1 MTDFI
6 HHPKNPPPRSALDA
20 VLRRFARLSYY
31 GFISGVFVVGA
42 FALAVALIPA
52 VWLIDATLSWSAP
65 LDAWSRHGARAIA
78 VAASFFVFGFALI
91 VVIPIFNFVLP
102 TRVKPFKGGYYT
114 IHAVPWALHNALFY
128 VVRYTFLTWIT
139 LTPFG
144 IWFLRAMG
152 MRIGR
157 HAFVNTNLLSDPCLI
172 TLGDNVT
179 IGGSARIFAHYGG
192 GGHLVIEPV
201 AIGDRATIGVGA
213 TIMGDV
219 KIGADAVVLP
229 HSAVLPGSR
238 IGAGEV
244 WGGVPARPIPR
255 EEMDRLRDIS
265 RGPKR
270 SGIDM
275 VGGSRES

>member
-31 GFISGVFVVGA
+31 GFIGGVFLVGA
-42 FALAVALIPA
+42 LAMAIALVPAL
-52 VWLIDATLSWSAP
+52 WLIDAALKRSAH
-65 LDAWSRHGARAIA
+65 LETWMTYGVGAAA
-78 VAASFFVFGFALI
+78 VAASFFVFGFALL

-128 VVRYTFLTWIT
+128 VVRYTFLKWVT
-139 LTPFG
+139 LTPPG

-152 MRIGR
+152 MKIGR
-157 HAFVNTNLLSDPCLI
+157 HAFVNTDLLSDPRLI
-172 TLGDNVT
+172 TLGDDVT

-192 GGHLVIEPV
+192 GGNLVIEPV
-201 AIGDRATIGVGA
+201 VIGDRATIGLAA
-213 TIMGDV
+213 TVMGDV
-219 KIGADAVVLP
+219 RIGRGAVVLP

-238 IGAGEV
+238 IGEGEV

-255 EEMDRLRDIS
+255 EEMDRLRDLI
-265 RGPKR
+265 RGVKR
-270 SGIDM
+270 SGID
-275 VGGSRES
+275 VVEPAAGG

>member
-6 HHPKNPPPRSALDA
+6 QHPKNPPPRSALDA
-20 VLRRFARLSYY
+20 VLRRFARLSYH
-31 GFISGVFVVGA
+31 GFIVGVFGVGA
-42 FALAVALIPA
+42 LAMALAIAPAL
-52 VWLIDATLSWSAP
+52 WLSAWAFAWSAP
-65 LDAWSRHGARAIA
+65 FGEILRWSVRGGA
-78 VAASFFVFGFALI
+78 VAAAFFVFGFALI

-102 TRVKPFKGGYYT
+102 TRVKSFKGGYYT

-128 VVRYTFLTWIT
+128 VVRYTFLKWIT

-152 MRIGR
+152 MKIGR
-157 HAFVNTNLLSDPCLI
+157 HAFVNTDYLSDPCLL

-201 AIGDRATIGVGA
+201 VIEDRATIGLCA
-213 TIMGDV
+213 TVMGDV
-219 KIGADAVVLP
+219 RIGPDAVVLP

-255 EEMDRLRDIS
+255 EEMERLRDLI
-265 RGPKR
+265 RGVKR
-270 SGIDM
+270 SGIG
-275 VGGSRES
+275 VAGPAGGG

>member
-6 HHPKNPPPRSALDA
+6 THPKNPPPKSALDA
-20 VLRRFARLSYY
+20 TLRRFARLSYH
-31 GFISGVFVVGA
+31 GFIVGVFLVGIV
-42 FALAVALIPA
+42 ALACALAPA
-52 VWLIDATLSWSAP
+52 MWLSATTFAWTAPFADA
-65 LDAWSRHGARAIA
+65 ARWLVRGVG

-91 VVIPIFNFVLP
+91 VVIPVFNFVLP

-152 MRIGR
+152 MKIGR
-157 HAFVNTNLLSDPCLI
+157 HAFVNTDRLSDPCLI
-172 TLGDNVT
+172 ILGDDVT

-201 AIGDRATIGVGA
+201 EIGDRATIGVGA

-219 KIGADAVVLP
+219 RIGADAVVLP

-238 IGAGEV
+238 IGPGET
-244 WGGVPARPIPR
+244 WGGIPARPIPR
-255 EEMDRLRDIS
+255 EEMERI
-265 RGPKR
+265 R
-270 SGIDM
+270 SLT
-275 VGGSRES
+275 RR

>member
-6 HHPKNPPPRSALDA
+6 THPKNPPPKSTLDA
-20 VLRRFARLSYY
+20 VLRRFARLSYH
-31 GFISGVFVVGA
+31 GFIVGVFLVAIVAIACALAPALWLAAWA
-42 FALAVALIPA
+42 FA
-52 VWLIDATLSWSAP
+52 WSAP
-65 LDAWSRHGARAIA
+65 YGEAARWFVRGVA

-128 VVRYTFLTWIT
+128 VVRYTFLTWVT

-144 IWFLRAMG
+144 IWFLRAMR

-157 HAFVNTNLLSDPCLI
+157 HAFVNTDRLSDPCLI

-238 IGAGEV
+238 IGTGEV

-255 EEMDRLRDIS
+255 EEMDRLRDVS
-265 RGPKR
+265 RGAKR

-275 VGGSRES
+275 VGGTRES